1 MKSKIIKDWGNGFDI
16 NSALKYYYTS
26 LKKIL
31 IIFLIAFS
39 VHTSVGQIP
48 IWNWARSG
56 TGNGSVEGST
66 VATDVSGNIYVSG
79 YFTSNT
85 VTIGAFTLQNEGL
98 SFNDGF
104 LAKYDPLGNVLWAQR
119 FGGYNNDRGTSVT
132 TDKDGNVYL
141 TGYFY
146 SPTIAFGTDTL
157 KNAGNVGDIFIVKF
171 DSSGKILWAKREG
184 AVALEIP
191 HSIHV
196 DSNNNMLVTGRFSSN
211 SITFGSTTLLLAGSM
226 DVFLVKYNSKGELLW
241 AKGAGGGSN
250 DEGYHVTTDA
260 SGNIYVAGYFTQ
272 PSNFGS
278 VKLTSEGIADMFL
291 AKYDPEGNVLWAKNA
306 GGKGDD
312 RATGLKTDAAGN
324 CYLTG
329 FYTNDSISFGQ
340 IVLPNDS
347 LDNSFIARYDTNG
360 NVIWAKSIGGDCEAK
375 DLALFDNNLYVSGQ
389 FNADTLKYGSS
400 TLIVNGTTDFFLLNC
415 DINGNAKWAIKQT
428 ADGKS
433 GESAVSVA
441 TDNIGNVII
450 TGFFSSEPLT
460 FVSTGLNSERGF
472 NMFTAKLGSG
482 TTGISDVVADTSGF
496 SVYPNPGSGIF
507 TLKTDGIIHSV
518 DIYSIS
524 GGKVFSQTNIN
535 QPLYT
540 KVNLSALTSGIY
552 LIKANIE
559 GRQYSRKLIIQ
570 NKD

>member
-1 MKSKIIKDWGNGFDI
+1 MKSKIFEDWGNGFDI
-16 NSALKYYYTS
+16 NSALKSYCS
-26 LKKIL
+26 GLKRIFAV
-31 IIFLIAFS
+31 IIFTIYVQTGF
-39 VHTSVGQIP
+39 GQIP
-48 IWNWARSG
+48 MWSWALSG

-66 VATDVSGNIYVSG
+66 VATDASGNIYVSG

-119 FGGYNNDRGTSVT
+119 FGGTSNDRGTSVT

-196 DSNNNMLVTGRFSSN
+196 DSNNNILVTGRFSSN
-211 SITFGSTTLLLAGSM
+211 SITFGSTTLLQAGSM

-272 PSNFGS
+272 PSNFGTI
-278 VKLTSEGIADMFL
+278 KLTSAGIADMFL
-291 AKYDPEGNVLWAKNA
+291 AKYDPAGNVLWAKNA

-375 DLALFDNNLYVSGQ
+375 DLALFDNNIYVSGQ

-460 FVSTGLNSERGF
+460 FGSTGLNSERGF

-482 TTGISDVVADTSGF
+482 TTGISDVVADASGF

-507 TLKTDGIIHSV
+507 TLKTDGIIHSI

-535 QPLYT
+535 QSLYT

-559 GRQYSRKLIIQ
+559 GKQYSRKLIIQ

>member
-1 MKSKIIKDWGNGFDI
+1 MKSKILKDWGNGFDI
-16 NSALKYYYTS
+16 NSVLKYNYKS
-26 LKKIL
+26 VKH
-31 IIFLIAFS
+31 IFLIVFIAFS
-39 VHTSVGQIP
+39 VQTSVGQIP
-48 IWNWARSG
+48 TWNWARSG

-66 VATDVSGNIYVSG
+66 VATDASGNIYVSG
-79 YFTSNT
+79 YFTSNA
-85 VTIGAFTLQNEGL
+85 VTIGPFTLQNNGL

-104 LAKYDPLGNVLWAQR
+104 LAKYDPLGNVIWAQQ
-119 FGGYNNDRGTSVT
+119 FGGTNNDRGTSVT

-146 SPTIAFGTDTL
+146 SPKIGFGTDTL
-157 KNAGNVGDIFIVKF
+157 INAGNVGDIFIVKF
-171 DSSGKILWAKREG
+171 DGSGKILWAKREG
-184 AVALEIP
+184 GVGLEIP

-196 DSNNNMLVTGRFSSN
+196 DSNNNILVTGRFSSN
-211 SITFGSTTLLLAGSM
+211 SITFGSTTLLQAGSM

-250 DEGYHVTTDA
+250 DEGYCVKTDA

-272 PSNFGS
+272 PSNFGT

-291 AKYDPEGNVLWAKNA
+291 AKYDPDGIVLWAKNA

-312 RATGLKTDAAGN
+312 RATGLQTDAAGN

-329 FYTNDSISFGQ
+329 FYTNDSILFGQ
-340 IVLPNDS
+340 LEIPNDS

-360 NVIWAKSIGGDCEAK
+360 NVVWAKSIGGDCEAK
-375 DLALFDNNLYVSGQ
+375 DLALFNNNIYVSGQ

-415 DINGNAKWAIKQT
+415 DTNGNAKWAIKQT

-433 GESAVSVA
+433 GESAISVA
-441 TDNIGNVII
+441 TDNTGNVII

-460 FVSTGLNSERGF
+460 FGSTGLNSERGF
-472 NMFTAKLGSG
+472 NMFTAKLGSVP
-482 TTGISDVVADTSGF
+482 TRTDDLSDAGEF
-496 SVYPNPGSGIF
+496 NIFPNPGNGQF
-507 TLKTDGIIHSV
+507 TLQTDGIIHTV
-518 DIYSIS
+518 DVYSIS
-524 GGKVFSQTNIN
+524 GEKVYSQSNLK

-540 KVNLSALTSGIY
+540 RINLSALSPGIY
-552 LIKANIE
+552 LIKANVE
-559 GRQYSRKLIIQ
+559 GKQYSRKLIIQ
-570 NKD
+570 NSR